1 MHRLLICSFL
11 LFLSS
16 LYFFVLGDS
25 CRLPLARKIGCKS
38 QVYSSYK
45 LLLVRKLKKRGG
57 NGAELVG
64 GDYMHCHTVQC
75 YPIEW
80 GIKMCSCIFVIFFLY
95 IVRLKK
101 ARSKYVPWCITII
114 ILIKFF
120 WFDLIW
126 PLKKG
131 KFCEIIH
138 LK

>member
-1 MHRLLICSFL
+1 MCPNPLNMLISKNVSSFFFPHLYFRLAFIFCLLSSLPHTFPYTFVSRESEPNFLHRLLISSFL

-64 GDYMHCHTVQC
+64 GGLFALSYSTVL
-75 YPIEW
+75 PHIE
-80 GIKMCSCIFVIFFLY
+80 
-95 IVRLKK
+95 
-101 ARSKYVPWCITII
+101 
-114 ILIKFF
+114 
-120 WFDLIW
+120 
-126 PLKKG
+126 
-131 KFCEIIH
+131 
-138 LK
+138 